1 MCVDIGMVAVDTNVL
16 VRLLTGD
23 NPSQLKT
30 SMQLFATQDVFI
42 AHTLLLET

>member
-23 NPSQLKT
+23 NPSQLKA